1 MNHTTYKNKPMTVPQ
16 AVSEISIWIRNNLSV
31 NESVDIVIGLNYDRT
46 IEYLQI
52 GKSLSEADKEQL
64 ITKYPELEGKEIN

>member
-1 MNHTTYKNKPMTVPQ
+1 MNHTTYKNKPMTVPE

-46 IEYLQI
+46 IESLQI
-52 GKSLSEADKEQL
+52 GESLSEADKEKL
-64 ITKYPELEGKEIN
+64 ITKYPELKGHEIN